1 MDQEHIG
8 NGEDPSFLQTGWRS
22 LRSEPK
28 EVVCEIVHQHSG
40 EINLVPIMLS
50 LLSDPVS
57 ARNAGQLER
66 GNADRFWETTG
77 VWLNGRN
84 YFL

>member
-1 MDQEHIG
+1 MGQGHIG
-8 NGEDPSFLQTGWRS
+8 NGEAPSFLQTGWRS

-28 EVVCEIVHQHSG
+28 GVGCEIVHQHPG

-50 LLSDPVS
+50 LLSDPGS

-66 GNADRFWETTG
+66 SNADRFWETTE